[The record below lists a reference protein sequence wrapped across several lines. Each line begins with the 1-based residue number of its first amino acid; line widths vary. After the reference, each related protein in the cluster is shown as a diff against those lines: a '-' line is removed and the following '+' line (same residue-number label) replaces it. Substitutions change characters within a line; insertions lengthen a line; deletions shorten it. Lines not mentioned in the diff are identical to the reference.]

1 MGQDLQ
7 KDLDFLREIKIHLK
21 RWDEKNDLCS
31 RDMAMTMV
39 SDWID
44 ELKKEVVHM
53 TGEQPL

>member
-1 MGQDLQ
+1 MGQDIQ
-7 KDLDFLREIKIHLK
+7 KDLDFLREIRIHLK
-21 RWDEKNDLCS
+21 RWDEKSDYGS
-31 RDMAMTMV
+31 RDMAFTMV